1 MAMLIAGEGQQMNL
15 SEIIKHK
22 KDDIVTTHRQTTLR
36 DAATMLAR
44 QGIGVLV
51 VLDEDDSVIGILSE
65 RDITRAVS
73 NHLSQ
78 LASLTVGEQMSTE
91 VVVCEITEHPS
102 TAIWLMAEYGVRH
115 LPVTRNGKLEGIVSS
130 RDVLRL
136 MSDLPDDGKL
146 SLWRD
151 VA

>member
-1 MAMLIAGEGQQMNL
+1 MNL
-15 SEIIKHK
+15 GEIIGRKNGE
-22 KDDIVTTHRQTTLR
+22 IAPTHRQTTLR
-36 DAATMLAR
+36 DAAAMLAR

-51 VLDEDDSVIGILSE
+51 VTNEDDSIIGILSE

-73 NHLSQ
+73 DHLPDF
-78 LASLTVGEQMSTE
+78 ASLTVGEQMSTE
-91 VVVCEITEHPS
+91 VVVCEITEEPS
-102 TAIWLMAEYGVRH
+102 TAIWLMAEYGIRH
-115 LPVTRNGKLEGIVSS
+115 LPITRQGKLEGIVSS

-136 MSDLPDDGKL
+136 MSDLPDDSKL

>member
-1 MAMLIAGEGQQMNL
+1 MNL
-15 SEIIKHK
+15 GEIIRRK
-22 KDDIVTTHRQTTLR
+22 KGEIATTDRQTTLR
-36 DAATMLAR
+36 DAAAMLAR

-51 VLDEDDSVIGILSE
+51 VTDEDDRIIGILSE

-73 NHLSQ
+73 DHLPQ
-78 LASLTVGEQMSTE
+78 FVSLTVGEQMSTE
-91 VVVCEITEHPS
+91 VVVCEITEEPS
-102 TAIWLMAEYGVRH
+102 TAIWLMAEYGIRH
-115 LPVTRNGKLEGIVSS
+115 LPITRHGKLEGIVSS

-136 MSDLPDDGKL
+136 MSDLPDDSKL